1 MPRQSNRT
9 HGALEF
15 LIAILFAFI
24 LIVGAPIASGL
35 VGGSSEP
42 VGCNSA
48 PVGDHS
54 APVGDHS
61 APVGDHSAPCP
72 TDTDPVPFE
81 DRIISFQP
89 SNAPVPE
96 GYEVDSG
103 RSFDESKGFG
113 WRTVTA
119 GAQTRRQCG
128 DRNTLPNQVV
138 DTFCHA
144 QGRYTQV
151 DGVWTFEPIPAIWE
165 LAVPPGTYQ
174 VTVTMGES
182 KFAFSSVVNTID
194 VEGAAAVEGFVA
206 TPGSLH
212 SVATVTVEVVD
223 GYLTLDP
230 TRGTKGKI
238 ASVTVTRVGGGPSE
252 PPVPPTVPQ
261 DPPVPPTVPPT
272 VPQDPPVP
280 PTVPPTVP
288 QDPPG
293 EPIWVRQINFQTQ
306 RGSSP
311 PGWSLHRGEPLT
323 PLLAWGW
330 RSLDGGATERRQCG
344 VRGVTDI
351 PELDSFC
358 HAQVRYEFV
367 DGTWQEY
374 PIPAVFE
381 MRVEDGTYR
390 VTVTMGESKWAFNR
404 VMNSMSVEGV
414 VAIDGFVATQAELHR
429 TATVTVNVS
438 DGFLTLDP
446 TAGSRGKINYIVV
459 ARLS

>member
-1 MPRQSNRT
+1 M
-9 HGALEF
+9 
-15 LIAILFAFI
+15 
-24 LIVGAPIASGL
+24 
-35 VGGSSEP
+35 
-42 VGCNSA
+42 GCHSP

-54 APVGDHS
+54 P
-61 APVGDHSAPCP
+61 PVGDHSAPCP
-72 TDTDPVPFE
+72 TDDDPVPFE
-81 DRIISFQP
+81 ERLISFQP

-103 RSFDESKGFG
+103 RSFDETRGFG

-119 GAQTRRQCG
+119 GARTRRQCG
-128 DRNTLPNQVV
+128 DRNTLPDQVV

-151 DGVWTFEPIPAIWE
+151 DGVWTFEHIPAIWE
-165 LAVPPGTYQ
+165 LAVPPGTNQ

-182 KFAFSSVVNTID
+182 KFAFSAVVNTID
-194 VEGAAAVEGFVA
+194 VEGVAAVEGFVA
-206 TPGSLH
+206 THGSLH
-212 SVATVTVEVVD
+212 SAATVTVEVVD

-238 ASVTVTRVGGGPSE
+238 ASVTVTREGGGPSE
-252 PPVPPTVPQ
+252 PPDPPTLPE
-261 DPPVPPTVPPT
+261 
-272 VPQDPPVP
+272 
-280 PTVPPTVP
+280 
-288 QDPPG
+288 DPPG
-293 EPIWVRQINFQTQ
+293 GPIWVRQVNFLPET
-306 RGSSP
+306 GTSP
-311 PGWSLHRGEPLT
+311 PGWFTHHGEPLT
-323 PLLAWGW
+323 PLLAAGW

-367 DGTWQEY
+367 DGTWREH

-390 VTVTMGESKWAFNR
+390 VTVTMGESRWAFNR

-414 VAIDGFVATQAELHR
+414 VAMDGFVATQAELHR
-429 TATVTVNVS
+429 TATVTVNVT